1 MPDGA
6 LWKGNLELID
16 PGHQFPGTCLGQTRG
31 LPSSRQAPSCP
42 TLEVFPTGIW
52 YRGATGTDSYV
63 AEVNIQLTA
72 STAGRL
78 FFNLSTHQDVTDGQN
93 FAVSWNMTNCNA
105 FGY

>member
-1 MPDGA
+1 MPDPMV
-6 LWKGNLELID
+6 LLTLFLPEL
-16 PGHQFPGTCLGQTRG
+16 G
-31 LPSSRQAPSCP
+31 
-42 TLEVFPTGIW
+42 EEKE
-52 YRGATGTDSYV
+52 V

-78 FFNLSTHQDVTDGQN
+78 FFNLSTHQDVTGGQN